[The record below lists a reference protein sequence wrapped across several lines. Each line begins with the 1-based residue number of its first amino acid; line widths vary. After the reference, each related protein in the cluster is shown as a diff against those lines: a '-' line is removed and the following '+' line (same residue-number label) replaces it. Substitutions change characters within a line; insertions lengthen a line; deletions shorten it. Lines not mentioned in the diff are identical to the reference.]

1 LQYTVAQNQA
11 VEKRGARVQADE
23 REERFGIEFM
33 TSRNGLRIAASGANS
48 AGTCQ
53 MNNVKGRT

>member
-23 REERFGIEFM
+23 GEERFGAEFM
-33 TSRNGLRIAASGANS
+33 SLLEQAPD
-48 AGTCQ
+48 
-53 MNNVKGRT
+53 